1 MNIVR
6 THSRLFVSIAA
17 LFILAISV
25 VAEDPTTDKPT
36 AATADQTQAKSAPSE
51 ESQAEA
57 LQKAVQNPVASLISV
72 PLQNN
77 ANFSYGSFNRTQDV
91 LNLEPV
97 IPFKPGDK
105 WNLITRTIQPIVWQP
120 YPTRIPAANTDWAT

>member
-6 THSRLFVSIAA
+6 NRSRLFLSTGT

-25 VAEDPTTDKPT
+25 VAEDTTPAADQPAPTP
-36 AATADQTQAKSAPSE
+36 ADQTQAKAPSGE
-51 ESQAEA
+51 ETQANG

-77 ANFSYGSFNRTQDV
+77 ADFSYASFNRTQDV

-97 IPFKPGDK
+97 IPFKLGDK
-105 WNLITRTIQPIVWQP
+105 WNLIIRTIQPIVWQQTP
-120 YPTRIPAANTDWAT
+120 EKK